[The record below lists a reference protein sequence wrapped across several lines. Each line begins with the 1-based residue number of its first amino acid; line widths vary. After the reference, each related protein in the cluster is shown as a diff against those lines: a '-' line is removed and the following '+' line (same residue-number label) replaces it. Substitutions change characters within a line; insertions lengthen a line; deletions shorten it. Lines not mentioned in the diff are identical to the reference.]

1 MTRRMKKPA
10 IIFFVALISSALLS
24 SALAGCSKKPRS
36 IFDYKDCVFSGTSGL
51 LKTVEP
57 EDNNGYSLVLLSAGS
72 PVKLLDWNKERERFH
87 VRAQKG
93 LASGWCGV
101 DELEFK
107 PNVLD
112 FLDDFILQ
120 DKELLKNIIQRIKFE
135 KLSEINDKLLMLCD
149 IVEFETEED
158 ARDFWNGIF
167 YYLTRER
174 IKTNDF
180 ERLKGKPCVYLKWVD
195 LDTIPN
201 SIDSNASALNNLDK
215 IPYVP
220 MGQNEETPLIRAMK
234 NGCKNY
240 FDAALR
246 TEWDL
251 TVQDKFGKNVF
262 DYAREQGFSEIESA
276 KNSSNKKADYEEIAN
291 NWIEYAPKILMEK
304 LNEPK
309 ERRFHNSQKLDLRFR
324 DKQIE
329 EALDF
334 AKEKTKFDI
343 DEQSLSVA
351 PFGYSIRFGAIG
363 QRYHSVCVQHIVTSQ
378 KEKIPVAAMER
389 LKVFKGLPFEHLVK
403 IGEKT
408 IRSNFL
414 LVQKEDG
421 RIGMIDSLSLAHIS
435 SGRTDWHV
443 KEFGWHEEHEEAL
456 KEIQKKYPHA
466 IYTDIY
472 QGGMI
477 VTGYKTLLAT
487 LFTAGKGKSYIG
499 NLYLVEENFTGEGH
513 STDLAVQPVC
523 FDDMI
528 ELANIN
534 LDNRGGDKES
544 VNSEISLELEISES
558 DKPIAIVNRELCVF
572 KNFDRFIVANKNAY
586 LLDGGRLSHL
596 FTINAWPGY
605 SSLRVRFYSAPKSG
619 LCLYGDEQFKNQYEA
634 WRFSDS
640 GEILSHQVFRGNQ
653 EYEEYLKTIY
663 KTEDSK

>member
-51 LKTVEP
+51 LKTVDP

-101 DELEFK
+101 HELEFK

-112 FLDDFILQ
+112 VLDDFILQ
-120 DKELLKNIIQRIKFE
+120 DKELLKNIIQQIKFE
-135 KLSEINDKLLMLCD
+135 KLSEINDKLLTLCD
-149 IVEFETEED
+149 NVEFETEED

-167 YYLTRER
+167 YYLARER

-180 ERLKGKPCVYLKWVD
+180 EWLKGKPCVYLKWVD
-195 LDTIPN
+195 LD
-201 SIDSNASALNNLDK
+201 SVQDDIDSNASALNNLDK

-220 MGQNEETPLIRAMK
+220 MGQNEETPLIRAIK

-291 NWIEYAPKILMEK
+291 NWSEYAPNILVEK

-363 QRYHSVCVQHIVTSQ
+363 QRYHSVCGQHIVTSQ

-466 IYTDIY
+466 IYTDVY

-499 NLYLVEENFTGEGH
+499 NLYLVEENFTGEGQ

-544 VNSEISLELEISES
+544 VNSEISLGLEISES

-586 LLDGGRLSHL
+586 LLDDGRLSHL
-596 FTINAWPGY
+596 FTINAWPDY

-640 GEILSHQVFRGNQ
+640 GEILSHRVFRDDL